1 MRGENNVFI
10 IFSKILHQFPLQPI
24 VFLPHLNINHTAIEK
39 KITQLN
45 IFISSPFLVSI
56 MNYLQKTITC
66 LLANWLFCATFS
78 WAQQFT
84 QLTQYMNNQMTYNPA
99 YVGSKE
105 DVNVEV
111 GLRMQWLGIEG
122 SPATQV
128 VGVHMPVAGI
138 SSGIGL
144 NIVNDLLGAERNTSL
159 MLSYAYRAKLGAN
172 ARLGVGFNIG
182 GIQKGLDG
190 NKLRS
195 SNGDYVGGID
205 HADDFIPTGSVSA
218 LAIDAGLGVYLETDR
233 LTLGLS
239 AQKLLEPTVSFSNPA
254 GGNLDIPYNRHFFF
268 FGSYELEIGNI
279 LLYPSLLLKSDLVKL
294 QGEISAVAAF
304 GDVFK
309 AGLAFRGFEPESF
322 DAVSI
327 LAGMDI
333 SRQFTL
339 MYSYDLTLSAL
350 RDASS
355 GSHELS
361 VHYKIQNLLP
371 TKRGKAIY
379 TPRFL

>member
-1 MRGENNVFI
+1 MLF

-24 VFLPHLNINHTAIEK
+24 VFLSHLNINHTTIEK
-39 KITQLN
+39 KITLLN

-56 MNYLQKTITC
+56 MNYLQKTIIY
-66 LLANWLFCATFS
+66 LLASWLFCATFLQ
-78 WAQQFT
+78 AQQFT

-105 DVNVEV
+105 DVNVEA

-144 NIVNDLLGAERNTSL
+144 NIMNDLLGAERNTSL

-172 ARLGVGFNIG
+172 ARLGIGFNIG

-195 SNGDYVGGID
+195 PNGDYIGGTD
-205 HADDFIPTGSVSA
+205 HLDDFIPVGTVSG
-218 LAIDAGLGVYLETDR
+218 LAIDGGFGVYLEAKR

-239 AQKLLEPTVSFSNPA
+239 AQNLLEPKVSFSNPT
-254 GGNLDIPYNRHFFF
+254 GGDVTIPYNRHFFF
-268 FGSYELEIGNI
+268 FGSYELEVGNI
-279 LLYPSLLLKSDLVKL
+279 LLHPSLLLKSDLVKL

-309 AGLAFRGFEPESF
+309 AGLAFRGFEPDSF

-327 LAGMDI
+327 LAGMNI

-339 MYSYDLTLSAL
+339 MYSYDLTLSTL

-371 TKRGKAIY
+371 SKKGKAIY